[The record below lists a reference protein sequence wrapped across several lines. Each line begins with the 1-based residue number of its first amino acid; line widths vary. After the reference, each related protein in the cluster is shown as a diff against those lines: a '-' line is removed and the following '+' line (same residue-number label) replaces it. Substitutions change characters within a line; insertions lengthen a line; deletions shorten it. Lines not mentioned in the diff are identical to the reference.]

1 MLRRSR
7 AAGWGAL
14 EDVAMPDREIEQL
27 NEKLEKLAEDLRK
40 RTREFHETGGF
51 TEVRSKFLR
60 QIEKENDALRA
71 RIDQAAKNKDSWGYV
86 KASLWRDYEAA
97 AHDFSEF
104 VALVVSQPMKKL

>member
-1 MLRRSR
+1 
-7 AAGWGAL
+7 
-14 EDVAMPDREIEQL
+14 MPETEIQQL

-71 RIDQAAKNKDSWGYV
+71 RIDQAAKSKDCWGYV

-104 VALVVSQPMKKL
+104 VTLVVPRPTKKL